1 MKVKSNTV
9 MRKIN
14 FHSLCLLVSTVLLFI
29 VSSTACTEL
38 GRGDSQ
44 PKDTQSDSPRNS
56 EAKDM
61 TGYAQNSFRMEVSE
75 DLASVLKQGT
85 LRAHKPEVQAF
96 MDKIGAVEI
105 IPLFDEGEGAYRERR
120 RRAGLHL
127 WYDVVLS
134 DDIERGISTRTLLRA
149 IDEVQSLEGITYAE
163 AIPVITLPKTN
174 VVKVGKSATTRLRA
188 DGDKPSTIPNDPRFN
203 DQWYLYNVG
212 QESTFTPG
220 FDINVLDA
228 WKEETGANNIV
239 VAVLDGGVQ
248 IDHPDLVD
256 NIWTNPNPSKELNDL
271 HGYNFSK
278 EQSEITPDD
287 HGTHVA
293 GVIAATRNNGIG
305 IAGVAGGDGTKGS
318 GVRIMSCEIISDIA
332 NLRAAPNAFVYAADH
347 GAVISNNSWGM
358 GGGPDPDAIPRSYK
372 VAIDYFIDNA
382 GCDPVTGEQLP
393 TSPMKGGVAIFSA
406 GNDNKEYY
414 YMPPAYKRV
423 IAVGS
428 NGPTGKRAIYSN
440 HGEWVDISAP
450 GGDYLFGNPS
460 AFILSTI
467 ADDLYGYMQ
476 GTSMAAPLVTGVA
489 ALITSKFG
497 GKGFTNEELMH
508 RLLNSLRPYDIDEI
522 NPQYRGKLGV
532 GYIDAT
538 KALAV
543 DMQKLPEAVKAVK
556 VDEGFD
562 TLTLHFD
569 AVADEDD
576 GSALYYQLYYGD
588 LKLTSP
594 SKLLTDGASAKI
606 SAAKYNAGDKVEYT
620 LTGLK
625 LNQEYQLA
633 LVAIDRWGYR
643 SNPIYL
649 SSKTKANHKPI
660 ITGVKPVLL
669 TNATPTQLNL
679 LVQDP
684 DGHDWSYQLRG
695 DTHSVMS
702 KRVDDSIELTFRRL
716 KGIGKYTLLVAISDG
731 FSETLVTVPY
741 EVKSNEAPR
750 VLQKPKPLY
759 LRGNGS
765 TVALSLDDYFE
776 DPEGDQLTYTV
787 KSFSP
792 QLLEIDLKGA
802 ELKLTALLNGNAHIE
817 VTATDPQGAY
827 VRMPLSLSIVPD
839 ELVYKVYPIPCYDHF
854 NIELSEVVNFARVRF
869 ETPTGYVVYRKAVTV
884 RESGDR
890 LLRVDTTDL
899 PIGRYTLV
907 VEANDKVYRKPFVKN

>member
-1 MKVKSNTV
+1 MAMK
-9 MRKIN
+9 KIK
-14 FHSLCLLVSTVLLFI
+14 FQTLCLLTSAAVLI
-29 VSSTACTEL
+29 IASGTACTQL

-44 PKDTQSDSPRNS
+44 PVEKENEALHNSD
-56 EAKDM
+56 ELMD
-61 TGYAQNSFRMEVSE
+61 GYAQNSFRIEVSE
-75 DLASVLKQGT
+75 ELANILKQGT
-85 LRAHKPEVQAF
+85 LRSQSPQLQAF
-96 MDKIGAVEI
+96 MDRIGAVDI
-105 IPLFDEGEGAYRERR
+105 IPLFDEGEGAYQERH

-127 WYDVVLS
+127 WFDVVLS
-134 DDIERGISTRTLLRA
+134 EHTSKGSSTRALLRA
-149 IDEVQSLEGITYAE
+149 IEEVQNLEGITYAE
-163 AIPVITLPKTN
+163 AIPVVTLPKTN
-174 VVKVGKSATTRLRA
+174 VVKVRESAVATLRA
-188 DGDKPSTIPNDPRFN
+188 EDDRTSTIPNDPRFN
-203 DQWYLYNVG
+203 DQWYLYNTG

-228 WKEETGANNIV
+228 WKEETGSNNVV

-256 NIWTNPNPSKELNDL
+256 NIWTNPNPSQKLNDL

-278 EQSEITPDD
+278 ERSEITPDD

-305 IAGVAGGDGTKGS
+305 IAGVAGGDGTRGS
-318 GVRIMSCEIISDIA
+318 GVRIMSCEIISDVA

-467 ADDLYGYMQ
+467 ADNLYGYMQ

-497 GKGFTNEELMH
+497 GKGFTNTELMQ
-508 RLLNSLRPYDIDEI
+508 RLLNSLRPYDINEI
-522 NPQYRGKLGV
+522 NPQYRGKLGA

-543 DMQKLPEAVKAVK
+543 DRQKMPEKVKTVK

-576 GSALYYQLYYGD
+576 GSALYYQLYYSD
-588 LKLTSP
+588 LRLNSP
-594 SKLLTDGASAKI
+594 SKLLTDGASTKI
-606 SAAKYNAGDKVEYT
+606 SAAKYKAGDKVEYT

-625 LNQEYQLA
+625 LHQEYQLA
-633 LVAIDRWGYR
+633 IVAIDRWGYR
-643 SNPIYL
+643 SDPIYFA
-649 SSKTKANHKPI
+649 STTKANHQPI
-660 ITGVKPVLL
+660 IKGVKNVLL
-669 TNATPTQLNL
+669 TDATPIVLQLE
-679 LVQDP
+679 VQDP
-684 DGHDWSYQLRG
+684 DGHDWQYQLRG

-702 KRVDDSIELTFRRL
+702 KRVDNTIQLTFRRL
-716 KGIGKYTLLVAISDG
+716 KGVGKYSLLVAVTDG
-731 FSETLVTVPY
+731 FSETIVTVPY
-741 EVKSNEAPR
+741 EVKANEAPQ
-750 VLQKPKPLY
+750 VLHQPKPLS
-759 LRGNGS
+759 LKGIGAS
-765 TVALSLDDYFE
+765 TSLSLKQLFH
-776 DPEGDQLTYTV
+776 DPEGGHLTYSV
-787 KSFSP
+787 KSFTP
-792 QLLEIDLKGA
+792 QLLGIDLQGE
-802 ELKLTALLNGNAHIE
+802 ELKLTALQIGKAHIE
-817 VTATDPQGAY
+817 VTATDPQGDF
-827 VRMPLSLSIVPD
+827 VRLPISLSIVPD
-839 ELVYKVYPIPCYDHF
+839 ELVYKAYPIPCYDHLT
-854 NIELSEVVNFARVRF
+854 IELSDEVNTARIRF
-869 ETPTGYVVYRKAVTV
+869 ETLTALVALERFVTV
-884 RESGDR
+884 RESADR
-890 LLRVDTTDL
+890 HLRVNTTDL
-899 PIGRYTLV
+899 PVGRYTLV
-907 VEANDKVYRKPFVKN
+907 VEANNKVYRKPFLKN